1 MILAPGDDWQCLKRF
16 SLSQLGECCWR
27 LGGRGLQCPVEKPCF
42 RKKFHFLSGNSDDM
56 VLKFIFIVQCRVEKS
71 VDITDNV
78 SFIVLGN

>member
-1 MILAPGDDWQCLKRF
+1 
-16 SLSQLGECCWR
+16 
-27 LGGRGLQCPVEKPCF
+27 
-42 RKKFHFLSGNSDDM
+42 M